1 MSDTKTI
8 ETDVC
13 VIGAGL
19 ATTLFAANRGLSC
32 VEVGQ
37 TGEINYSSG
46 LLDLLGVYPAGEKQA
61 GNNPWEAIEALVR
74 DIPRHPYARLPQEDI
89 RTAFE
94 EVLAFLEDA
103 GLPYIRRDNQNIDVL
118 TSIGSLKRTYCVPHT
133 MWRGVESLE
142 KKPAC
147 LLIDIRGLKGFSA
160 RQIAAALQS
169 GWPGLRT
176 ARITFPGTDH
186 LNEVFTEHMASA
198 LILPQNREKLA
209 LTLRPLL
216 KDVQMVGMP
225 AILGLYRT
233 PEVLA
238 DMEERIGVPLFEI
251 PTIPPSVSG
260 LRLKEAFERGLRTK
274 GVQYLS
280 QKRVLAVR
288 HPEDASFE
296 LDIGRVDPE
305 LTVCARGVILHVGH
319 RDGAACGELTVCARG
334 VILASGRF
342 IGGGLHADRI
352 RIKETI
358 FDLPVYQPAGRTE
371 WHRREF
377 LDTRGHLVNQ
387 AGVEIDNSF
396 RPLNKSGQPAYPTLF
411 AAGSLLA
418 HNDWKRLKCGAGVA
432 IASAFGA
439 VKAFRQIRQ

>member
-1 MSDTKTI
+1 MIVSDTI
-8 ETDVC
+8 DIDIC
-13 VIGAGL
+13 VIGTGLAGL
-19 ATTLFAANRGLSC
+19 SATLFAADRGLSC

-46 LLDLLGVYPAGEKQA
+46 FLDLLGVYPAGEKQA
-61 GNNPWEAIEALVR
+61 WSDPWAGIEALVR
-74 DIPRHPYARLPQEDI
+74 DIPQHPYARLPKEDI

-94 EVLAFLEDA
+94 EVLTFLEDA

-133 MWRGVESLE
+133 MWHGVESVE

-147 LLIDIRGLKGFSA
+147 LLIDIQGLKGFSA
-160 RQIAAALQS
+160 RQIAAALQG

-216 KDVQMVGMP
+216 KDVEMVGMP

-238 DMEERIGVPLFEI
+238 DMEERIGMPLFEI

-288 HPEDASFE
+288 HSEDASFE
-296 LDIGRVDPE
+296 LDIGRVE
-305 LTVCARGVILHVGH
+305 A
-319 RDGAACGELTVCARG
+319 ELTVCARG

-377 LDTRGHLVNQ
+377 LDTRGHLVNR
-387 AGVEIDNSF
+387 AGVEIDDSF
-396 RPLNKSGQPAYPTLF
+396 RPLNKSGRPAYRTLF

-432 IASAFGA
+432 IASAYGA
-439 VKAFRQIRQ
+439 VKSLMRLLP